1 MEFIHFQ
8 TSSLTPMEIYAL
20 VHALKV
26 KLCGKMILL
35 SKKVGLFP
43 ALPFLC
49 EMMVPSEF
57 EVSTFLD
64 QVQSL
69 K

>member
-1 MEFIHFQ
+1 
-8 TSSLTPMEIYAL
+8 MEICAL